1 MARSIVETVLGAL
14 VLLVACGFLF
24 WAYGRSNIGSPNGY
38 ELVARFDRA
47 DGIDVGGD
55 VRISGVKVGTVTA
68 KSLDPQT
75 YVAEVRFSV
84 QNGIELPT
92 DSSASVSS
100 ASLIGGK
107 YLSIVPG
114 GEDRYLEPGGQITLT
129 QSSVS
134 IEDLIGRYIFSQGG
148 GGAGGGQNGAG
159 QNGGGQNGAG
169 TSGGGSAADDIFSS
183 P

>member
-1 MARSIVETVLGAL
+1 MARSIVETILGAL
-14 VLLVACGFLF
+14 VLLVAAGFLF
-24 WAYGRSNIGSPNGY
+24 WAYGRSNIGGPNGY
-38 ELVARFDRA
+38 ELVAQFDRA

-75 YVAEVRFSV
+75 FRASVRFSV

-92 DSSASVSS
+92 DSSASVASS
-100 ASLIGGK
+100 SLIGGK
-107 YLSIVPG
+107 YLSIIPG
-114 GEDRYLEPGGQITLT
+114 GDDRNLEPGGAITLT

-148 GGAGGGQNGAG
+148 SESGGSGGAA
-159 QNGGGQNGAG
+159 
-169 TSGGGSAADDIFSS
+169 SGGDAGAADDIFSS

>member
-24 WAYGRSNIGSPNGY
+24 WAYDRSNIGSPSGY
-38 ELVARFDRA
+38 EITAQFDKA

-55 VRISGVKVGTVTA
+55 VRVSGVKVGQITA
-68 KSLDPQT
+68 KTLDPKT
-75 YVAEVRFSV
+75 FRADVKFSV
-84 QNGIELPT
+84 ENGIELPT
-92 DSSASVSS
+92 DSSASISS
-100 ASLIGGK
+100 SSLIGGK
-107 YLSIVPG
+107 YLSVTPG
-114 GEDRYLEPGGQITLT
+114 GDDRNLKPGGVITLT

-148 GGAGGGQNGAG
+148 SGASGAASAQG
-159 QNGGGQNGAG
+159 SAAPAGAA
-169 TSGGGSAADDIFSS
+169 GGSAAKQSTDDIFSKS

>member
-14 VLLVACGFLF
+14 VLLVACGFLV

-38 ELVARFDRA
+38 ELIARFDRA
-47 DGIDVGGD
+47 DGIDVGAD
-55 VRISGVKVGTVTA
+55 ARISGVKIGTVTA
-68 KSLDPQT
+68 KTLDPQT
-75 YVAEVRFSV
+75 FRAEVRFSV
-84 QNGIELPT
+84 QNDIKLPT
-92 DSSASVSS
+92 DSSAAVAS

-107 YLSIVPG
+107 YLSIIPG
-114 GEDRYLEPGGQITLT
+114 GDDRNLEPGGAITLT

-148 GGAGGGQNGAG
+148 GSTGGQ
-159 QNGGGQNGAG
+159 Q
-169 TSGGGSAADDIFSS
+169 GGSAPGGAQPKQPADDIFSS

>member
-1 MARSIVETVLGAL
+1 MARSIVETLLGAL

-38 ELVARFDRA
+38 ELIARFDRA
-47 DGIDVGGD
+47 DGIDVGSD
-55 VRISGVKVGTVTA
+55 ARISGVKIGAVTA
-68 KSLDPQT
+68 KTLDPQT
-75 YVAEVRFSV
+75 FRAEVRFTV
-84 QNGIELPT
+84 QNDIKLPT
-92 DSSASVSS
+92 DSSAAVAS

-114 GEDRYLEPGGQITLT
+114 GDEKELAPGGVITLT
-129 QSSVS
+129 QSSIS

-148 GGAGGGQNGAG
+148 SEQSGSGAKAPAGGSSQPVKP
-159 QNGGGQNGAG
+159 
-169 TSGGGSAADDIFSS
+169 ADDIFST

>member
-24 WAYGRSNIGSPNGY
+24 WAYARSDIGSTNGY
-38 ELVARFDRA
+38 ELIARFDRA

-55 VRISGVKVGTVTA
+55 VRISGVNVGRVVA
-68 KSLDPQT
+68 KTLDPQT
-75 YVAEVRFSV
+75 FRAEVRFTV
-84 QNGIELPT
+84 GNDVKLPT
-92 DSSASVSS
+92 DSSASISS

-107 YLSIVPG
+107 YLSIIPG
-114 GEDRYLEPGGQITLT
+114 GDDRDLEPGGVITLT

-148 GGAGGGQNGAG
+148 GGSQGG
-159 QNGGGQNGAG
+159 
-169 TSGGGSAADDIFSS
+169 SGGGSGSGSGANGAGGAGQPADDIFSA